1 MSKGRFNETNKNV
14 KDDWNIFIKLTNNI
28 YFALVSKCEIKCL
41 FLTALRLKKKGEVM
55 REFRK
60 KRFGE
65 GRFGERKFGERKF
78 GYGRESFGRES
89 FGRETPVKE
98 GEEYDV
104 TISEIGTKGDGIA
117 RVKNFVIFVSGV
129 RKDDKVKIKIKEVRG
144 RHAVADVVGKAEV
157 TEEEGTEE
165 EETEKEAPAEEEETE
180 KEEGTEEGEA
190 E

>member
-1 MSKGRFNETNKNV
+1 MPIVG
-14 KDDWNIFIKLTNNI
+14 
-28 YFALVSKCEIKCL
+28 KCEMIKCL
-41 FLTALRLKKKGEVM
+41 FLTALRLKKKGELM

-65 GRFGERKFGERKF
+65 SRFGERKFGERKF
-78 GYGRESFGRES
+78 GYGRESFD
-89 FGRETPVKE
+89 RETPVKE

-144 RHAVADVVGKAEV
+144 RHAVADVVERAEG
-157 TEEEGTEE
+157 TEEAPVEEEETEE
-165 EETEKEAPAEEEETE
+165 EETEEAPAAEEEEIE
-180 KEEGTEEGEA
+180 EEGTEEGEA